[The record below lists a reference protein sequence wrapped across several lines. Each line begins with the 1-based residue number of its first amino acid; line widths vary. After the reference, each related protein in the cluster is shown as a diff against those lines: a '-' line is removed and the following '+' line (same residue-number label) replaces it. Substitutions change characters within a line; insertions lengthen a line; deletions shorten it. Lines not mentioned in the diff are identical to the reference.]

1 MIEWPKRARAALA
14 LLFRPLQDIDVYVED
29 TGDEVFYSELFRRIA
44 PAGVKIVRVFCAG
57 GRPAVVDRAR
67 NHDFTSRVALFVIEG
82 DFEWVRGEAPPD
94 LRGVHR
100 IDAYCVENLLIHE
113 RAAVELVIEEAAAT
127 EEEARS
133 LFNFGA
139 WITDVSSSLVEL
151 FVWFAVLSSW
161 RRIRRRWG
169 S

>member
-1 MIEWPKRARAALA
+1 
-14 LLFRPLQDIDVYVED
+14 
-29 TGDEVFYSELFRRIA
+29 
-44 PAGVKIVRVFCAG
+44 
-57 GRPAVVDRAR
+57 
-67 NHDFTSRVALFVIEG
+67 
-82 DFEWVRGEAPPD
+82 
-94 LRGVHR
+94 
-100 IDAYCVENLLIHE
+100 LIHE